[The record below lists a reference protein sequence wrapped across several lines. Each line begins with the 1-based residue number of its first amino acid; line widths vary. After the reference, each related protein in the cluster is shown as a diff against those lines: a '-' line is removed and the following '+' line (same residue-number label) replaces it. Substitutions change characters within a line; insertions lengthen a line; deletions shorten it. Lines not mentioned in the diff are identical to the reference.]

1 MGHDVVH
8 EVNELD
14 DGFSGPRHEVLDHVR
29 GAQVQAL
36 PILLDPGLVLP
47 TLNGVLIQSHCRRD
61 ACRDITVL
69 ALAAISSNVERLLCT
84 SRLARFPEFAFC
96 QLW

>member
-1 MGHDVVH
+1 MQGY
-8 EVNELD
+8 
-14 DGFSGPRHEVLDHVR
+14 
-29 GAQVQAL
+29 
-36 PILLDPGLVLP
+36 
-47 TLNGVLIQSHCRRD
+47 
-61 ACRDITVL
+61 ITVL